1 MTTKAEEVLYD
12 LTCKDVGN
20 IIYQYKLEFEQFE
33 RLNNTMKKL
42 RYCNNIDRKNQ
53 FTRSN
58 YGVSVRDFI
67 NYYNEQNKDCPAR
80 FRIELEE
87 RYDDLKSV
95 FTETDLRFPDELDT
109 LTKYNLFGDKI
120 ISGFTYKGQW
130 HIFDTPHNHYTSLL
144 TRTFNVNGPMIKI
157 HTLSLVN
164 DGLKNRI
171 KRKIQLRLERLYRNF
186 L

>member
-1 MTTKAEEVLYD
+1 MTTKTQTVLYD

-20 IIYQYKLEFEQFE
+20 IIYQYKLEFEEFE
-33 RLNNTMKKL
+33 RLDNTIQKL
-42 RYCNNIDRKNQ
+42 QYSHSIDRKYQ
-53 FTRSN
+53 FTESN
-58 YGVSVRDFI
+58 YGVSVKDFI
-67 NYYNEQNKDCPAR
+67 NHYNKQNKNCPAR

-109 LTKYNLFGDKI
+109 LTRYNLFGDKI

-130 HIFDTPHNHYTSLL
+130 HLFNTPQNHYGSLQ
-144 TRTFNVNGPMIKI
+144 TRSFNIQGPMIII

-171 KRKIQLRLERLYRNF
+171 KRKIQLRLKRLCRKF